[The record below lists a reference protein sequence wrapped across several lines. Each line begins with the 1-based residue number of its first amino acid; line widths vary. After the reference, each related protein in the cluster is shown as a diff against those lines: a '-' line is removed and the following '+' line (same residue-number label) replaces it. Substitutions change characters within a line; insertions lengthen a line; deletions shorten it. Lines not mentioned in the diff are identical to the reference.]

1 MIFHK
6 QQHEALCSQ
15 MKTLTKEKK
24 EKENF
29 LIELELMNLNNV
41 ILLNSK
47 KFKRK
52 TIEVEKEKL
61 MDENEC

>member
-1 MIFHK
+1 
-6 QQHEALCSQ
+6 

>member
-6 QQHEALCSQ
+6 QQHEALGSQ